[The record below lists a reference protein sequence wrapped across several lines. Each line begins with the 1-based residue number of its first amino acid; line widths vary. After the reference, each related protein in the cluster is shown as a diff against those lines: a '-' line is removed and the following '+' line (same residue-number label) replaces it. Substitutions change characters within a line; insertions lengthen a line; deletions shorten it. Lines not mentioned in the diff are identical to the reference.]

1 MDTEARQ
8 MMVKILDIM
17 QKTLGVLQDVNE
29 QAQRR
34 FPTRVI
40 RDRCTKKIR
49 ECELDIIKLRLEIKM
64 EFISVS

>member
-1 MDTEARQ
+1 MDTEAKQ
-8 MMVKILDIM
+8 MIVKTLDLL

-34 FPTRVI
+34 FPTHVI
-40 RDRCTKKIR
+40 RDRCAKKIR
-49 ECELDIIKLRLEIKM
+49 ECELDIIELRLEIKM